1 MTKRLSLFAALLCA
15 VSAAVAQPQAPSL
28 AADNSVLVWD
38 EACLQGIR
46 DTKPGPTVAARA
58 LAVVHTA
65 MFDAWA
71 AYDTRA
77 VPTRPHRG
85 WRRPAAEATDA
96 NKMKAVSFAAYRT
109 VRDLFPS
116 DASSLDLLFLQQGYD
131 RFDLSTD
138 PATPAGVGNLAA
150 ESILTFR
157 HADGSNQLG
166 DLAPGAYSDYTHYTP
181 VNPPGTLVDPNRWQ
195 PLLVVNGQGQVVAQT
210 YTTPQWGLVV
220 PFALAS
226 ASEHRPAPPV
236 LWPSPDYKAQADE
249 LILISASLTDA
260 QKMSAE
266 YFADGPNSEFP
277 PGHWALFAQFVSRRD
292 NHSLDDDVKMFFAL
306 GNAELD
312 ASIAIWEAKRFY
324 DSVRPI
330 TAVHFLYAGQPIQA
344 WGGPFQG
351 TQTIPGQSWKPY
363 QIGTVVTPPFP
374 EYVSGH
380 SGFSAAGA
388 EILRRFTGSDTF
400 GYLVQIA
407 RGSSRTEPGL
417 VPASD
422 LTFFWTSFTEAGDA
436 AGMSRRFGGIH
447 FQAGDLNSRVL
458 GRLVG
463 AEVWAKAQT
472 YVDGTADS
480 PLDRASRPRPST
492 ATVRR

>member
-1 MTKRLSLFAALLCA
+1 
-15 VSAAVAQPQAPSL
+15 
-28 AADNSVLVWD
+28 VLVWD

-71 AYDTRA
+71 AYDARA

-96 NKMKAVSFAAYRT
+96 NKAKAVSYAGYRA

-116 DASSLDLLFLQQGYD
+116 DAVPLDLLLGQQGYD
-131 RFDLSTD
+131 PADFSTD
-138 PATPAGVGNLAA
+138 TTTPSGLGNAA
-150 ESILTFR
+150 AAAVLTYR

-166 DLAPGAYSDYTHYTP
+166 DLAPGAYADDTGYAP
-181 VNPPGTLVDPNRWQ
+181 VNPPGTLLDPNRWQ
-195 PLLVVNGQGQVVAQT
+195 PLLVVNTQGQFVAQT
-210 YTTPQWGLVV
+210 YTTPQWGRVL
-220 PFALAS
+220 PFALTTAS
-226 ASEHRPAPPV
+226 QYRPGPPEA
-236 LWPSPDYKAQADE
+236 WPSPAYAGQADE
-249 LILISASLTDA
+249 LILFSANLTDS
-260 QKMSAE
+260 QKTQAE

-292 NHSLDDDVKMFFAL
+292 HHSLDDDVRMFFAL

-330 TAVHFLYAGQPIQA
+330 TAIHFLYAGQLIQA

-351 TQTIPGQSWKPY
+351 TQTILGQNWRPY
-363 QIGTVVTPPFP
+363 QLGTVVTPPFP

-388 EILRRFTGSDTF
+388 EILRSFTGSDAF
-400 GYLVQIA
+400 GFTVMFA
-407 RGSSRTEPGL
+407 RGSSRAEPGL
-417 VPASD
+417 VPSTD
-422 LTFFWTSFTEAGDA
+422 LTFFWATFSEAADA
-436 AGMSRRFGGIH
+436 AGMSRRYGGIH
-447 FQAGDLNSRVL
+447 FQKGDLEGRAL

-463 AEVWAKAQT
+463 AEAWARAQT
-472 YVDGTADS
+472 YFDGTAGN
-480 PLDRASRPRPST
+480 PLDRAGRGRPGT
-492 ATVRR
+492 ITLRR